1 MNNSTCVGIC
11 KLTFYL
17 FWPIF
22 ERQIIPR
29 NLVHDEKL
37 FLFSCFHRGFV
48 NKLQKKLELQLHCV
62 FSSGRPKSNKMLN
75 KNKIKYFGPY
85 KN

>member
-1 MNNSTCVGIC
+1 MNNSTCFGIC

-37 FLFSCFHRGFV
+37 FLFHVSIEV
-48 NKLQKKLELQLHCV
+48 LLILEKKLELQLHCV

>member
-29 NLVHDEKL
+29 NLVHDEMRSY
-37 FLFSCFHRGFV
+37 FYFHV
-48 NKLQKKLELQLHCV
+48 SIEVLLILQKKLELQLHCV
-62 FSSGRPKSNKMLN
+62 FSSGRPKSNKN
-75 KNKIKYFGPY
+75 VK
-85 KN
+85 

>member
-22 ERQIIPR
+22 EGQIIPR

-37 FLFSCFHRGFV
+37 FLFSHFHRGFV
-48 NKLQKKLELQLHCV
+48 NISEEIRTLVVKKMCV
-62 FSSGRPKSNKMLN
+62 FFR
-75 KNKIKYFGPY
+75 
-85 KN
+85 